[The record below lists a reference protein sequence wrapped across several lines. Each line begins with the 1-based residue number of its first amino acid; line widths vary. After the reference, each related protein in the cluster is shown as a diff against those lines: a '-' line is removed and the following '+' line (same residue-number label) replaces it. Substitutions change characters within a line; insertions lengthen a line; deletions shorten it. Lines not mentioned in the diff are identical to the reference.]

1 MKEMTIDRN
10 YENNYQMDAIKV
22 IPHQL
27 TYQIQRGGIRMKN
40 KTKILKGIAL
50 VLAIVVGA
58 GGYLTAVP
66 AGAIKMD
73 INPSIEIVTNRL
85 DRVIEINPLNL
96 DAKKM
101 LENFEP
107 KDKSLEGTVND
118 LVDLMIL
125 AGYISGGKDNVVL
138 LTVNDDT
145 VDSEL
150 VERVNKAIAAMLQNK
165 QIEAR
170 VIKQTLKDSLD
181 DDLYEDDK
189 DDERTVEPKEIITR
203 ADAEAIA
210 LARVNGEIIKLE
222 LDDKSDDGKPEYEI
236 HIIADGVKHEL
247 EIDAFNGTITEHE
260 MDDDDDDHDNKDD
273 KKTDANSISE
283 SVRVDAANQQKQI
296 IGVEGAKNIA
306 LSMVKGEI
314 KSIELEDDDDDL
326 EYKIEIVSEGREY
339 EIELDAYTGKV
350 LEFESDDLYDDWDD
364 YDDDD
369 DDDDDRDDD

>member
-1 MKEMTIDRN
+1 
-10 YENNYQMDAIKV
+10 
-22 IPHQL
+22 
-27 TYQIQRGGIRMKN
+27 MKN
-40 KTKILKGIAL
+40 NSIILKGIAL

-73 INPSIEIVTNRL
+73 VNPSIEIVTNRL

-96 DAKKM
+96 DAKRM

-125 AGYISGGKDNVVL
+125 SGYISGGKDNVVR
-138 LTVNDDT
+138 LTVNDDS

-165 QIEAR
+165 QIEAKI
-170 VIKQTLKDSLD
+170 IKQTLKDSLD

-189 DDERTVEPKEIITR
+189 DDERIVESKGIISR
-203 ADAEAIA
+203 ADVEAIA
-210 LARVNGEIIKLE
+210 LARVKGEIIKLE
-222 LDDKSDDGKPEYEI
+222 LDDDDDDDDKPEYEI

-247 EIDAFNGTITEHE
+247 EIDAFSGTITKHE
-260 MDDDDDDHDNKDD
+260 IDDDDED
-273 KKTDANSISE
+273 KKTNINDKSE
-283 SVRVDAANQQKQI
+283 TVKADVTNQQKQI
-296 IGVEGAKNIA
+296 IGLDRAKSIA
-306 LSMVKGEI
+306 FGLVRGEI
-314 KSIELEDDDDDL
+314 KSIELDDDDDDDM

-339 EIELDAYTGKV
+339 EIEIDAYTGKV
-350 LEFESDDLYDDWDD
+350 LEFEIDDLDDDDDDNYDDDD
-364 YDDDD
+364 DDDNYDDDD
-369 DDDDDRDDD
+369 DDDDDDERDDD

>member
-1 MKEMTIDRN
+1 
-10 YENNYQMDAIKV
+10 
-22 IPHQL
+22 
-27 TYQIQRGGIRMKN
+27 MKN

-73 INPSIEIVTNRL
+73 VNPSIEIVTNRL

-125 AGYISGGKDNVVL
+125 TGYISGGKDNVVR

-222 LDDKSDDGKPEYEI
+222 LDDKSDDDKPEYEI

-260 MDDDDDDHDNKDD
+260 MDDDDEDHDNKDD

-306 LSMVKGEI
+306 LSMAKGEI

-369 DDDDDRDDD
+369 DDDDDDRDDDDDDRDDD